1 MSYRRR
7 IVIMAGGTGGH
18 VFPALA
24 VAQELI
30 EKGWQVSWLGTQ
42 KGLEGRVIPEQG
54 IDIDWLS
61 VAGVRGKGWLSKITA
76 ALLLIKACSQAL
88 KILQKRK
95 PDVVLGMGGFVA
107 GPGGLMAKL
116 LGIPLI
122 IHEQNR
128 VPGTT
133 NRLLAR
139 MANQVLE
146 AFPDSFAEN
155 VNAKFTGNPLR
166 KQFVIPLAPPF
177 SKGEANPLFEKGD
190 CMDAGG
196 RATPGAVAEGLGGIN
211 ILVVGGSQGA
221 QVLNEIVPEALAEL
235 KNIKVRHQTGAVMQQ
250 QVESRYQALGVNAE
264 VNAFIEDMVSAYQ
277 WADLVICRSGAMTVS
292 EVAAAGVPAIFIPL
306 PTAIDDHQT
315 ANARYLTDAGA
326 GQLLR
331 QKDLNATT
339 LVEQITKVIK
349 QLDVMSKTAKE
360 YARLDATKIVA
371 GICMTEAGL

>member
-1 MSYRRR
+1 MAKR

-24 VAQELI
+24 VAQTLI

-54 IDIDWLS
+54 IEIDWLS

-76 ALLLIKACSQAL
+76 VLLLIKACIQAA
-88 KILQKRK
+88 KILRKRK

-133 NRLLAR
+133 NRLLAG

-146 AFPDSFAEN
+146 AFPDSFN
-155 VNAKFTGNPLR
+155 KKLNAKFTGNPLR
-166 KQFVIPLAPPF
+166 KQFVGCAER
-177 SKGEANPLFEKGD
+177 KEAHQ
-190 CMDAGG
+190 
-196 RATPGAVAEGLGGIN
+196 GIN

-221 QVLNEIVPEALAEL
+221 QILNEVVPDALAEL
-235 KNIKVRHQTGAVMQQ
+235 NGVEVRHQTGTAMQE
-250 QVESRYQALGVNAE
+250 QVESRYKELGVKAE
-264 VNAFIEDMVSAYQ
+264 VNAFIEDMVSTYQ

-292 EVAAAGVPAIFIPL
+292 EVAAAGIPAIFIPL
-306 PTAIDDHQT
+306 PNAIDDHQT
-315 ANARYLTDAGA
+315 ANARYLADVGA
-326 GQLLR
+326 GLILR
-331 QKDLNATT
+331 QKDLNAAT
-339 LVEQITKVIK
+339 LVEHITKVLK

-360 YARLDATKIVA
+360 YARLDATEVVA
-371 GICMTEAGL
+371 GVCMTEAGL

>member
-1 MSYRRR
+1 MDKS

-42 KGLEGRVIPEQG
+42 KGLESRVIPEQG
-54 IDIDWLS
+54 IEIDWLS

-76 ALLLIKACSQAL
+76 VLLLVKACIQAR
-88 KILQKRK
+88 KILRKRK

-146 AFPDSFAEN
+146 AFPDSFN
-155 VNAKFTGNPLR
+155 KKVNAKFTGNPLR
-166 KQFVIPLAPPF
+166 KQFVISFDPSF
-177 SKGEANPLFEKGD
+177 SKGEVDSLGQ
-190 CMDAGG
+190 
-196 RATPGAVAEGLGGIN
+196 GAIN

-221 QVLNEIVPEALAEL
+221 QVLNEVVPDALAAL
-235 KNIKVRHQTGAVMQQ
+235 AADAANGNSVQIKHQTGNAMRE
-250 QVESRYQALGVNAE
+250 QVDSRYKELGVKAE
-264 VNAFIEDMVSAYQ
+264 VSAFIEDMVSAYQ
-277 WADLVICRSGAMTVS
+277 WADLIICRSGAMTVS

-306 PTAIDDHQT
+306 PNAIDDHQT

-326 GQLLR
+326 GLILM
-331 QKDLNATT
+331 QKDLNAAT
-339 LVEQITKVIK
+339 LVEHITKVIK
-349 QLDVMSKTAKE
+349 QLDVMSKTAKK
-360 YARLDATKIVA
+360 YARLDATEIVA
-371 GICMTEAGL
+371 GVCMAEAGL

>member
-1 MSYRRR
+1 MARR

-42 KGLEGRVIPEQG
+42 KGLESRVIPEQG
-54 IDIDWLS
+54 IEIDWLS

-76 ALLLIKACSQAL
+76 VLLLIKACIQAL
-88 KILQKRK
+88 KILRQRK

-116 LGIPLI
+116 LGIPLV

-146 AFPDSFAEN
+146 AFPGSFN
-155 VNAKFTGNPLR
+155 KKVNAKFTGNPLR
-166 KQFVIPLAPPF
+166 KQFGRICSLQIATLPPSLAVVD
-177 SKGEANPLFEKGD
+177 SAERREAHQ
-190 CMDAGG
+190 
-196 RATPGAVAEGLGGIN
+196 GIN

-221 QVLNEIVPEALAEL
+221 QVLNEVVPDALAALRIDEMVQ
-235 KNIKVRHQTGAVMQQ
+235 IKHQTGAAMQE
-250 QVESRYQALGVNAE
+250 QVKSRYKELGVNAE
-264 VNAFIEDMVSAYQ
+264 VQAFIEDMVSAYQ

-306 PTAIDDHQT
+306 PNAIDDHQT

-326 GQLLR
+326 GLLLM
-331 QKDLNATT
+331 QKDLNAAT
-339 LVEQITKVIK
+339 LVEHITKVLK

-360 YARLDATKIVA
+360 YARLDATEIVA
-371 GICMTEAGL
+371 GVCMAEAGL